1 MRYRLLDH
9 QFIFPSPAGAFSSV
23 VDLEPDAL
31 RRFLQRLLS
40 ADTSPRLCL
49 PAVMGWAGTESE
61 DGALDLLYHLQALG
75 WVEGFADAQPAP
87 AGALEDV
94 LPALLPP
101 LSADGKA
108 LLADAQGFYVAST
121 GFQHETAVELA
132 ALSADLASLYE
143 RHQGLLKRNMG
154 LGSST
159 WALVDAA
166 GNSQTGFWP
175 LYIGDQRFV
184 LIISGVPRLNQPAL
198 TDLIWA
204 FSKRYAR

>member
-1 MRYRLLDH
+1 
-9 QFIFPSPAGAFSSV
+9 
-23 VDLEPDAL
+23 
-31 RRFLQRLLS
+31 
-40 ADTSPRLCL
+40 
-49 PAVMGWAGTESE
+49 
-61 DGALDLLYHLQALG
+61 LLYHLQALG